1 MVRPLTE
8 NKGIKIPIVIVLQR
22 EVSFNVC
29 CDPERR
35 YWGPGSGKTEAR
47 PKATGLITEIYALLL
62 YLNEKSIKSQ
72 RCESVSSGFG
82 R

>member
-47 PKATGLITEIYALLL
+47 PKLL
-62 YLNEKSIKSQ
+62 
-72 RCESVSSGFG
+72 G
-82 R
+82 